1 MYVSLVISRFPKA
14 YAKLLLEN
22 SVFVSKQ
29 IHYTGVM
36 HVYACVCIPAM
47 NLCHMTLV
55 NGN

>member
-55 NGN
+55 KGN